1 MYVIDAALSS
11 HNNRDSHFVQK
22 LFLLDTILFT
32 EILILINL
40 ISAHRPGLLTRSF
53 DECIEVANA
62 CWQEQQKELQA

>member
-1 MYVIDAALSS
+1 MYIIDAALSS

-32 EILILINL
+32 KILLLINL
-40 ISAHRPGLLTRSF
+40 VSVQRPGLLTHPF
-53 DECIEVANA
+53 DECTEVADA